1 MEKLIKN
8 TRRYWFS
15 DYSPNAKKKKK
26 QKAKISETERKYFHT
41 SDYNKFM
48 SDIIDAKM
56 KQQKTNKQTNKKSD
70 ISNPVKN
77 SYLNLKT

>member
-1 MEKLIKN
+1 MQ
-8 TRRYWFS
+8 
-15 DYSPNAKKKKK
+15 KKKKK
-26 QKAKISETERKYFHT
+26 KDHDAKISEIERKYFHA

>member
-1 MEKLIKN
+1 MRKKLQKLIKN
-8 TRRYWFS
+8 TRRFWFS

-26 QKAKISETERKYFHT
+26 KDHDAKISEIERKYFHA

-56 KQQKTNKQTNKKSD
+56 KQQKTNKQTNKQK
-70 ISNPVKN
+70 IW
-77 SYLNLKT
+77 YF

>member
-1 MEKLIKN
+1 MIKN

-15 DYSPNAKKKKK
+15 DYSPNAKKKKNHD
-26 QKAKISETERKYFHT
+26 AKISEIERKYFHT